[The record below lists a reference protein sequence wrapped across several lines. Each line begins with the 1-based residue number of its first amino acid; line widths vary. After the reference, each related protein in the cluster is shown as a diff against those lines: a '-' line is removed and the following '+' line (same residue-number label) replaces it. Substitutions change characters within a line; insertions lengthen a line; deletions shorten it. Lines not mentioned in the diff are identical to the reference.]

1 MGVDDERRVKEQ
13 PRRRPPELGAAKA
26 PIRRPAVAPVASHDP
41 VDPATRRKALEPALR
56 RRRASRPAHASP
68 VRDARGSPPHRRRVR
83 GLACVRRPG
92 RLVPEPA
99 RGWWWRHP
107 LARSRVSGDGARA
120 DRRHNRP
127 GRVPPSAA
135 TASSDRWY
143 RRLRSGARHGLRRLV
158 SDWSIGERA
167 TEPGHGGLEPAVK
180 SSGQEF
186 VIEDSLGYLVNR
198 AARSLA
204 HQLAEE
210 LRPAGVGIGQWA
222 VLMFLWARD
231 GMSQA
236 ELSRVFAIDAAKMVR
251 TIDRMVRDGLVTR
264 VPDPD
269 DGRVTRIRLTE
280 RGRSLRDELVPK
292 ATAVNARNLNRI
304 TEREGRT
311 LKRLLAKLLVE
322 PDR

>member
-1 MGVDDERRVKEQ
+1 M
-13 PRRRPPELGAAKA
+13 
-26 PIRRPAVAPVASHDP
+26 
-41 VDPATRRKALEPALR
+41 
-56 RRRASRPAHASP
+56 
-68 VRDARGSPPHRRRVR
+68 
-83 GLACVRRPG
+83 
-92 RLVPEPA
+92 
-99 RGWWWRHP
+99 
-107 LARSRVSGDGARA
+107 
-120 DRRHNRP
+120 
-127 GRVPPSAA
+127 
-135 TASSDRWY
+135 
-143 RRLRSGARHGLRRLV
+143 
-158 SDWSIGERA
+158 
-167 TEPGHGGLEPAVK
+167 K

-198 AARSLA
+198 VARSLA

-222 VLMFLWARD
+222 VLIFLWARD

-236 ELSRVFAIDAAKMVR
+236 ELSRVVAIEPPTMVR

-269 DGRVTRIRLTE
+269 DGRVTRIHLTE

-292 ATAVNARNLNRI
+292 AVAVNARNLGRM

-311 LKRLLAKLLVE
+311 LQRLLSKLLIE